1 VGDPVGSTP
10 RSVAERA
17 VELARTEPEQAR
29 AQAGEALRRAGP
41 GDQAAASVAHR
52 ALALAAREQHD
63 LPAAADHLDGAITAA
78 RRADDD
84 NLEALARVTLASVR
98 ASEGRNADALAELA
112 RAERLA
118 TGAGAALVHFQRAT
132 VFYRL
137 GHHDDRALPTFT
149 LALETARQAGDR
161 VTEALTLGNR
171 GLLHVYADRPTA
183 AEHDLAASEHLF
195 HELGMDLSEA
205 DLRHNRGWAAAARGD
220 ISLALRHY
228 QDAGDI
234 YRRLGIER
242 PAALMD
248 EARTLFEA
256 NLVSDAE
263 TTAARAVHLLR
274 SAGERADLAEALLLL
289 AEARAAGGHPDPA
302 PAREAQE
309 LFTEQGR
316 PGWAALAGFTAV
328 RVDGSTRPDARAAA
342 HQLDTFGWVD
352 AALDARLLA
361 GGDDDLREVAA
372 HRHRGPAARRVRG
385 WHALARLRLAAG
397 DRAGAARAASA
408 GIQVASTNAVSLAA
422 TELRARAGVVVEPLV
437 ELGTGLALESGRPRR
452 VLAWAERWRATGL
465 TLAGTR
471 TAVDADLSEL
481 RTVVRRLQDDRLVLA
496 DRADLDR
503 RRRRLEA
510 EVDRRA
516 RAVTGAA
523 TRLDDRLDVDA
534 LRAELGPTVLVE
546 FVVHG
551 ERIHPI
557 SVGPAGVRRHP
568 AVGVETVRREI
579 RSLRLAASRAA
590 RPGGRTD
597 PLADSARAAAAALDD
612 LLLGGVGLGD
622 ELVLVPS
629 GVLHAV
635 PWPLLPSCQARTV
648 TVTPAAQLWL
658 RAGPAVPVTGD
669 RRAVVVAHG
678 VAGGTTEAAA
688 VAACY
693 QHVEVLVGEAATSA
707 AVLEALAAADV
718 VHLAVHA
725 TFRADNPLHSALHL
739 ADGPLLV
746 HDLDR
751 LGRTPAV
758 VVLAACGAAQSTVDA
773 GDELL
778 GLTASFLR
786 SGTRSLVAS
795 TLPVTDELAPPLMA
809 AFHTALRHDRPSVAL
824 RRAAADTPA
833 HAGAAFTCLGRG

>member
-1 VGDPVGSTP
+1 VGDPVGDTP

-29 AQAGEALRRAGP
+29 AQAAEAIRRAGP
-41 GDQAAASVAHR
+41 ADQAAASIAHR

-63 LPAAADHLDGAITAA
+63 LPSANRHLDEAVTAA
-78 RRADDD
+78 RRAGDG

-98 ASEGRNADALAELA
+98 ANEGRNEDALAELA
-112 RAERLA
+112 QAEGLA

-132 VFYRL
+132 VYYRL
-137 GHHDDRALPTFT
+137 GHHDDRALPSFT
-149 LALETARQAGDR
+149 LALDTARQAGDR

-171 GLLHVYADRPTA
+171 GLLHVYADRPAA
-183 AEHDLAASEHLF
+183 AEHDLLASERLF
-195 HELGMDLSEA
+195 QELGMELNAA

-220 ISLALRHY
+220 VSLALRHY
-228 QDAGDI
+228 QEAGETH
-234 YRRLGIER
+234 RRLGTKR

-256 NLVSDAE
+256 NLVGDAE
-263 TTAARAVHLLR
+263 ATATRAVELLR
-274 SAGERADLAEALLLL
+274 ESGEQADLAEALLLL
-289 AEARAAGGHPDPA
+289 AEARAAGGNPDPA
-302 PAREAQE
+302 PAREAQQ

-328 RVDGSTRPDARAAA
+328 RLDGSARPDARAAA
-342 HQLDTFGWVD
+342 RQLEAFGWID

-385 WHALARLRLAAG
+385 WLALARLRLAAG
-397 DRAGAARAASA
+397 DRAGAARAAAA
-408 GIQVASTNAVSLAA
+408 GVRVASTNAVSLAA

-437 ELGTGLALESGRPRR
+437 ELGMQLALESGRPRR

-481 RTVVRRLQDDRLVLA
+481 RSVVRRLQDDRLPLVE
-496 DRADLDR
+496 RADLDR

-523 TRLDDRLDVDA
+523 TRLDDHLDVDA
-534 LRAELGPTVLVE
+534 LVAELGPAVLVE

-551 ERIHPI
+551 GQLHPI

-568 AVGVETVRREI
+568 AVPVETVRREI

-590 RPGGRTD
+590 RPAGRTD
-597 PLADSARAAAAALDD
+597 AMADSARAAAAALDD
-612 LLLGGVGLGD
+612 LLLGGVPLGD

-658 RAGPAVPVTGD
+658 RAGPAAAVTRG
-669 RRAVVVAHG
+669 RRAVVVTHG
-678 VAGGTTEAAA
+678 VAGGADEAAA

-693 QHVEVLVGEAATSA
+693 EQVQVLAGAAATSA
-707 AVLEALAAADV
+707 AVLDALAEADV
-718 VHLAVHA
+718 AHLAVHA

-809 AFHTALRHDRPSVAL
+809 AFHTALRHERPSIAL
-824 RRAAADTPA
+824 RRATDDTPA